1 MHSIYFVYLVESMK
15 FIEHALRYT
24 WQSIFKM
31 YNDESKKYGGTLAH
45 AQALLNLD
53 PDKGTPS
60 TSLGPKMGMQST
72 SLSRTLKSMEELKL
86 ISRVNNPNDK
96 RGVLI
101 KLTRQGLDLRNLAKK
116 NGYKFNKVVYDKIG
130 KKDLEVFLD
139 VMNKINIIIKNKEGY

>member
-1 MHSIYFVYLVESMK
+1 MK
-15 FIEHALRYT
+15 FIEHTLRYT

-31 YNDESKKYGGTLAH
+31 HNEEAKKYGGTLAH

-53 PDKGTPS
+53 PDNGTPS

-86 ISRVNNPNDK
+86 INRVNNPNDK

-101 KLTRQGLDLRNLAKK
+101 KLTRQGLELRNLAKK

-130 KKDLEVFLD
+130 KKDLDVFLD
-139 VMNKINIIIKNKEGY
+139 VMSKINIIIKNKEGY

>member
-31 YNDESKKYGGTLAH
+31 YNEESKKYGGTLAH

-101 KLTRQGLDLRNLAKK
+101 KLTRHGLDLRNLAKK

>member
-31 YNDESKKYGGTLAH
+31 YNEESKKYGGTLAH

-86 ISRVNNPNDK
+86 IIRVNNPNDK

-101 KLTRQGLDLRNLAKK
+101 KLTRHGLDLRNLAKK

>member
-1 MHSIYFVYLVESMK
+1 MK

-31 YNDESKKYGGTLAH
+31 YNEESKKYGGTLAH

-86 ISRVNNPNDK
+86 IIRVNNPNDK

-101 KLTRQGLDLRNLAKK
+101 KLTNQGLDLRNLAKK

-130 KKDLEVFLD
+130 KKDIDVFLD